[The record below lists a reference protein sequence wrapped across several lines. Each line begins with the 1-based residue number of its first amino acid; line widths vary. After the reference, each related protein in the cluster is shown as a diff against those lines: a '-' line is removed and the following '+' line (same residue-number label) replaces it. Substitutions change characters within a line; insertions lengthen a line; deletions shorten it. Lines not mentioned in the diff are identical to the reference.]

1 MWENGLIR
9 KIRLISKSK
18 VEGILQPI
26 FHLDINTQIDR
37 KQKNIENLLKKL
49 FFQNF

>member
-18 VEGILQPI
+18 VEGTRQPI

-37 KQKNIENLLKKL
+37 KQKNIQNLLKKL